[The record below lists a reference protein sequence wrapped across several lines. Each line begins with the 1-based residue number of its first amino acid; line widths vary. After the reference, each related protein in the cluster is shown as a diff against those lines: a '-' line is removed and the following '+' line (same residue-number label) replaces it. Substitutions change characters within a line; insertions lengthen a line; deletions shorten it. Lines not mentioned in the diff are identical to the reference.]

1 MAFITKTSYLRFCRE
16 IEVEFDDNQ
25 LLETFKKYILD
36 DENISNIFSKHE
48 IKSLLVQTII
58 LLDET
63 ERNKF
68 VINKKYTEV
77 EARED
82 NLDYIFEIKGRL
94 CYHTNRNCP
103 RLNGGFKNFN
113 TPSELK
119 EKKDDPKVQDIIEE
133 LRHWFKINGFT
144 LDRYKNGEF
153 TREQVVMRYNLYF
166 PKRYEGI
173 CNPLNENYK
182 LLEEKGSEVVGKE
195 NTEPTKFD
203 YENTMKNLNDILY
216 RRYEICN
223 FNKSF
228 LLAKYN
234 YLYNKTDEEIIKKIE
249 ELDII
254 ERLNDVGIDAIRR
267 FLKGCHDLNSEA
279 KKIITEYIK
288 YKYNFNEKEF
298 DPKFLEEYN
307 FEACRSCERT
317 FSEEKTEEIEE
328 KQPF

>member
-1 MAFITKTSYLRFCRE
+1 MAFITKTSYNLFCRE
-16 IEVEFDDNQ
+16 MEVDIDDSQ
-25 LLETFKKYILD
+25 LLEIFKKHILD
-36 DENISNIFSKHE
+36 DENIFKIFSKNE
-48 IKSLLVQTII
+48 IKSLLIQTFI
-58 LLDET
+58 LLDEN
-63 ERNKF
+63 ERNTFK
-68 VINKKYTEV
+68 IKKKHIEV
-77 EARED
+77 KDRKD

-119 EKKDDPKVQDIIEE
+119 EKKDNPEVQKIIEE
-133 LRHWFKINGFT
+133 LRNWFIANNYTFG
-144 LDRYKNGEF
+144 RYKTGEF
-153 TREQVVMRYNLYF
+153 TVEQVVVRYNLYF
-166 PKRYEGI
+166 PIRYKDY
-173 CNPLNENYK
+173 CKSLNENYK

-234 YLYNKTDEEIIKKIE
+234 YLYNKTDEEIIKKVI
-249 ELDII
+249 ELDIT
-254 ERLNDVGIDAIRR
+254 ERLNDVGIDDIRR
-267 FLKGCHDLNSEA
+267 FLKGCHDLNNEA

-307 FEACRSCERT
+307 FEACKSCEKT
-317 FSEEKTEEIEE
+317 LSEEKMEEIEE